1 MAYIYI
7 ITNKINGTQYV
18 GKTTESI
25 EERWK
30 DHIYEKDKR
39 RAENRP
45 LYRAFNKYG
54 IENFKIEQ
62 LEKCS
67 VEILSER
74 EQYWI
79 DKIDTY
85 NNGYNAT
92 KGGDGS
98 LLYNYK
104 TLSEKYKELQNL
116 QETAKFFN
124 CDRDTVKRACIEY
137 NIKIKNGTDISKE
150 RKGKKIKM
158 CDLQTKNTLKE
169 FNDQS
174 DAARWLI
181 ENNITKATIKSIST
195 NIGRVAK
202 GKRKSCYGFF
212 WKY

>member
-62 LEKCS
+62 LEECS

-104 TLSEKYKELQNL
+104 ILSEKYKELQNL

-150 RKGKKIKM
+150 RNGKKIKM
-158 CDLQTKNTLKE
+158 CDLQTKNMLKE